1 MFPAIQLEINKIR
14 KMQKSCVFSIGTVF
28 CRKEFFSTCRYG
40 EMWVG
45 HKKEAQVSPRYIYMN
60 IMYNVNDTHHIY
72 ICIQYTY
79 NIYPQMGMIFY
90 TTHVTQEKK
99 E

>member
-28 CRKEFFSTCRYG
+28 CRKDFFSTCRYG

-45 HKKEAQVSPRYIYMN
+45 HKKEAQVSPRYIY
-60 IMYNVNDTHHIY
+60 IY
-72 ICIQYTY
+72 
-79 NIYPQMGMIFY
+79 
-90 TTHVTQEKK
+90 THVFVRFQTYTHTYYRMENRKTST
-99 E
+99 